1 MASSEQASTHS
12 SVPQKQA
19 SDWPEVKPIDVS
31 DLTDV
36 LGKAVN
42 DMRQASFMS
51 LFFGIVYAL
60 GGVGLML
67 LFFRGDVPFLI
78 YPTAMGFALLAPF
91 FAAGLY
97 DISRRIETGQ
107 PLSWS
112 GVLSS
117 VWHASG
123 KDLGWMAFV
132 TSFAFIIWMDIAA
145 MLTFAFM
152 GFSSSSVTEFV
163 REVFTTPNGVLFLV
177 GGNIAGALIAMAVQG
192 CRLIDRLGEPGL
204 LDRVR
209 IIAMAVFS
217 ITVVSFPMLYDRD
230 IDFVTALVRS
240 VRLVLKN
247 KKAMLAW
254 AMTIGWMIAVSI
266 LSAFVGLVFILPLLG
281 HATWHLYRRAVAPN
295 AAPRAA

>member
-12 SVPQKQA
+12 SMPQKRA

-107 PLSWS
+107 PLSWR
-112 GVLSS
+112 GVLTS

-152 GFSSSSVTEFV
+152 GFSASSVTEFV

-177 GGNIAGALIAMAVQG
+177 VGNIAGAL
-192 CRLIDRLGEPGL
+192 
-204 LDRVR
+204 
-209 IIAMAVFS
+209 IAMAVFS

-230 IDFVTALVRS
+230 IDFVTAMVTS

-281 HATWHLYRRAVAPN
+281 HATWHLYRRAVAPH

>member
-177 GGNIAGALIAMAVQG
+177 VGNIAGAL
-192 CRLIDRLGEPGL
+192 
-204 LDRVR
+204 
-209 IIAMAVFS
+209 IAMAVFS

-230 IDFVTALVRS
+230 IDFVTAMVTS